1 MSRGKLKQARRK
13 RLASTAP
20 DHIAHHHLAGEERFL
35 CGLLYAGNND
45 TLRGAHRPAH
55 TSDRVSCGKCQRRRR
70 TLLLRT
76 PQGRKRLGLTPVDA
90 PFS

>member
-13 RLASTAP
+13 RLASTAL

-45 TLRGAHRPAH
+45 TLRGAHRPAL
-55 TSDRVSCGKCQRRRR
+55 TSDRVSCNKCQRAKNV
-70 TLLLRT
+70 LLRT

>member
-13 RLASTAP
+13 RVASTAP

-35 CGLLYAGNND
+35 CGIPYVGNND

-55 TSDRVSCGKCQRRRR
+55 TSDRVSCGKCRKAKNA
-70 TLLLRT
+70 LLRT